1 MRGER
6 RGRRKRR
13 KERDGT
19 VKNWNIEREIVED
32 EKPSLIYIHTLLF
45 YIYIYTRVTW
55 IHYVEGDVHILGQHF
70 HSIGFTRFFPRFPR
84 FFAMPRLFRERI
96 LGCPYKFLVCGS

>member
-32 EKPSLIYIHTLLF
+32 EKPSLIYIYTYTFIL
-45 YIYIYTRVTW
+45 YIYIHVLHGY
-55 IHYVEGDVHILGQHF
+55 I
-70 HSIGFTRFFPRFPR
+70 
-84 FFAMPRLFRERI
+84 M
-96 LGCPYKFLVCGS
+96 

>member
-32 EKPSLIYIHTLLF
+32 EKPSLIYIYTFIL
-45 YIYIYTRVTW
+45 YIYIHALHGY
-55 IHYVEGDVHILGQHF
+55 I
-70 HSIGFTRFFPRFPR
+70 
-84 FFAMPRLFRERI
+84 M
-96 LGCPYKFLVCGS
+96 

>member
-13 KERDGT
+13 KERDRT

-45 YIYIYTRVTW
+45 YIYIYTCYMDTLCRGRRAHSWTTFPFYRV
-55 IHYVEGDVHILGQHF
+55 YAFLSPFPAILRDASPLPRA
-70 HSIGFTRFFPRFPR
+70 HS
-84 FFAMPRLFRERI
+84 RLSI
-96 LGCPYKFLVCGS
+96 